1 MRKFTHV
8 TATSLA
14 EVIPL
19 LDHRTRPLAGGT
31 DLVTQLKDHLISPDR
46 LVSLRGLGLRGVAVR
61 AGRLYIGALTTLSE
75 LERDPQLRSDP
86 YRALA
91 QAAHSAAS
99 PQLRNVATIGGNL
112 LQDVRCPYYRG
123 PFTCWL
129 KGGTDCYARNG
140 EHHIHALFQ
149 QSPCIAAHPSDPVT
163 ALLALDATVT
173 LAGRDGER
181 SVDLLELLVPPT
193 DERRTL
199 NTLGQA
205 ELITNITLPA
215 RDGWRSTYQKAME
228 RAVYAFALAGV
239 AAAIKVEQGKVAAA
253 RIALGGIANTPLP
266 ASDAAASLIGKPLTD
281 ESIATAAALAVRGA
295 RPLPQTTYKEE
306 LVVRLVRAALM
317 ELSM

>member
-1 MRKFTHV
+1 MAQKRLKRVKGLDPRAEAHGFYALLHKACLFPPPYLLRGANNMRKFTYV

-99 PQLRNVATIGGNL
+99 PQLRNAATIGGNL

-129 KGGTDCYARNG
+129 KGGTD
-140 EHHIHALFQ
+140 
-149 QSPCIAAHPSDPVT
+149 
-163 ALLALDATVT
+163 
-173 LAGRDGER
+173 
-181 SVDLLELLVPPT
+181 
-193 DERRTL
+193 
-199 NTLGQA
+199 
-205 ELITNITLPA
+205 
-215 RDGWRSTYQKAME
+215 
-228 RAVYAFALAGV
+228 
-239 AAAIKVEQGKVAAA
+239 
-253 RIALGGIANTPLP
+253 
-266 ASDAAASLIGKPLTD
+266 
-281 ESIATAAALAVRGA
+281 
-295 RPLPQTTYKEE
+295 
-306 LVVRLVRAALM
+306 
-317 ELSM
+317 